1 MAFLTVLSRM
11 NQEETMGFSIFTDT
25 SANVPTPL
33 TREHEIGV
41 IPLSYIAEGQEHV
54 CLDTESFR
62 CQEYYTAL
70 KEGAKITTSQ
80 INPQKYAEYMEPAL
94 QAGSDIL
101 FVGMSSGISGSFH
114 SAQLAAEQ
122 LLETYEDRKILLVD
136 SLGASLGEGMLVLE
150 AVSCREK
157 GMSLQETADYLLELR
172 DHVYQLFTVD
182 DLMFLRRG
190 GRLSNASALVGTVLN
205 VKPILKGNE
214 LGKIVTFEKVR
225 GRKKVMDKI
234 AARYDLLVR
243 NAGEQTVCI
252 SHGNCPEDANL
263 LADMI
268 RRNNPPRD
276 VLIVEHEPVTGSYLG
291 PGALCIYF
299 RGEKDVRLK

>member
-1 MAFLTVLSRM
+1 MS
-11 NQEETMGFSIFTDT
+11 FSIFTDT
-25 SANVPTPL
+25 SANLPTPMAQEKKI
-33 TREHEIGV
+33 TV
-41 IPLSYIAEGQEHV
+41 IPLSYIRDGKEMT
-54 CLDTESFR
+54 CLNTEEFDPR
-62 CQEYYTAL
+62 EYYGAL
-70 KEGAKITTSQ
+70 KSGEKVTTSQ
-80 INPQKYAEYMEPAL
+80 INPHSYEEMMEPVL
-94 QAGSDIL
+94 REGKDIL